1 VLFVSEKLAALEVVR
16 RRLDDAGLGAF
27 CLEVHSHKTKK
38 GALLN
43 DLAQRH
49 KMHWSFTDPRDL
61 DRHLSVVE
69 EKKQLLTQYA
79 SLINKTIEP
88 FKATVFE
95 ILWARDRCGQDISA
109 NRDRLGQVIVPVV
122 VQFTRT
128 QFTQT
133 EQFLSVYAQ
142 HLTAVLGPCNSID
155 QHPWAWITKPLSFE
169 EEERILGL
177 LNEFLTTV
185 RKADEYCEHLQE
197 AAGII
202 LTRTAH
208 GLGHATNMLA
218 VLPNSGASLIK
229 DLLAPC
235 QTAANRQNLTEFIG
249 HVESFRRGFESLS
262 ASANNVSSLL
272 DTQIANTLSGA
283 LECPRQWGLEGHSVG
298 QLKELLKAST
308 DTAKLLG
315 EARSS
320 FRVLLNVMGCDAPVT
335 LSSAGFLLETVRI
348 VETAP
353 FERLHLRQPAFED
366 ERTRATLQSA
376 QDEAAVL
383 NNAEATLGKEFD
395 LSLGGGTHTPSQLF
409 ECASV
414 LSGASLLKRLFVWP

>member
-1 VLFVSEKLAALEVVR
+1 
-16 RRLDDAGLGAF
+16 
-27 CLEVHSHKTKK
+27 
-38 GALLN
+38 
-43 DLAQRH
+43 
-49 KMHWSFTDPRDL
+49 
-61 DRHLSVVE
+61 
-69 EKKQLLTQYA
+69 
-79 SLINKTIEP
+79 
-88 FKATVFE
+88 
-95 ILWARDRCGQDISA
+95 
-109 NRDRLGQVIVPVV
+109 
-122 VQFTRT
+122 
-128 QFTQT
+128 
-133 EQFLSVYAQ
+133 
-142 HLTAVLGPCNSID
+142 
-155 QHPWAWITKPLSFE
+155 
-169 EEERILGL
+169 
-177 LNEFLTTV
+177 
-185 RKADEYCEHLQE
+185 
-197 AAGII
+197 
-202 LTRTAH
+202 
-208 GLGHATNMLA
+208 MLA

-414 LSGASLLKRLFVWP
+414 LSGASLLKRLFGRDYSAAVKAYRRIVLDGEKAPRADMSRALRALAEYAQKRTQFDNNATHREMLGVHFQGVHSPWDDLQEVLVWYEQILVTLPDHQAHSEPFR